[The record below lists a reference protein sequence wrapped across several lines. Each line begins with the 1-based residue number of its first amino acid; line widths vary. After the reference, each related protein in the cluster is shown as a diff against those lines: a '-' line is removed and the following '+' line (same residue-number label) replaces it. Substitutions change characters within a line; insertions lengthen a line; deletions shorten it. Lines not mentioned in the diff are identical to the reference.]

1 MFCIKPTSAEGA
13 KSNPSK
19 RHRERLNGEL
29 ERLASLLPFPQ
40 DVISK
45 LDKLTVLRLSVSYLR
60 ARSFFSVTLPSDT
73 CRSLDGRGPRQQGEE
88 LQEGELLLQLLNG
101 FVLVVTASGTIFYV
115 SPTIQDYLGFHQSDI
130 IHQSAYDLIHA
141 EDRVEFHRQLHWA
154 LNPTAGPE
162 VGHGDS
168 ALSSLTLPLT
178 CYNPED
184 LPPEN
189 SSFLERNFVCR
200 LRCLL
205 DSSSGFLAMNFQ
217 GRLKFL
223 HGQNQK
229 TEEGSPIP
237 AQLALFAVVTPV
249 QPPSILE
256 IRTSSFF
263 FKTKHKLDFTPTAC
277 DAKGKLVLG
286 YTEKELCDRGTG
298 YQFIHAADM
307 LYCAEN
313 HVRMIK
319 TGESG
324 LTVFRLLSK
333 QNRWLWVQ
341 ANARLIYRNG
351 KPDYIIATQKVLT
364 EQEGEENLKKRN
376 LKLPFSF
383 TTGEAVLYDT
393 ALPRSLADSMSGSM
407 APSGVDSAPSKD
419 MESVDP
425 NSLLG
430 AIMKQDDSIYVSVPG
445 RNKVPMHGSELT
457 GAMGGLSNVF
467 TTEWVDSVL
476 SLSKNSFFKQQQSK
490 RFTEDK
496 NTDLPSFMKTLEICR
511 EDLEL
516 SQQDEEFWKV
526 NLHGNTDIMDAADE
540 ILSFVEGSLGKK
552 LDCMFP
558 NAPSKHVA
566 PTRKHHQEPQD
577 VPHQNQQQPLCELPR
592 QRLNPPQQLSFVP
605 QETEPGLSLHH
616 KQQVLNSMVPQD
628 QKSTLLLQAQQNLI
642 HLHHHQQ
649 FPHERVLQNQ
659 ESGLVSV
666 GQQHLTH
673 VNCQQKLPH
682 QQVPHDQETLS
693 LLQAQ
698 QNLTHLH
705 HQQQVLHQQLGQT
718 RESALLLGQQHH
730 LTHVHHQEQLP
741 HQQVGQVQECGS
753 LLHRQQNLTHLLR
766 QQPPQQDIPAQQNPH
781 SEQAQ
786 LLMCKHH
793 AQRGLQLEQ
802 ATEQHPSLW
811 DGVEIPVN
819 GECSSLSHPVTA
831 GDGSEHQPPLFHPDQ
846 PDRQHQSQALYGHFS
861 LEGST
866 PGLHSMDQLNTIS
879 VTHTQCLPPCQLED
893 WLPPPQLAEPSAEPV
908 ADFTSLDLEELL
920 ENLDSGGLR
929 GRSCVLSL
937 QEGDGAPWCSK
948 ATRCLPHAHTSQ
960 MRQNQGLNPML
971 LSAVPSQGHL
981 ALFQNSSNGNRS
993 MFYPESSGLTDF
1005 QQAGQP
1011 LHQHPSKS
1019 PLYPDPT
1026 LGGFTRA

>member
-1 MFCIKPTSAEGA
+1 MDIKPTSAEGA

-162 VGHGDS
+162 VGQGDS

-526 NLHGNTDIMDAADE
+526 NLHGNTNIMDAADE

-616 KQQVLNSMVPQD
+616 KQQVLNSM
-628 QKSTLLLQAQQNLI
+628 
-642 HLHHHQQ
+642 
-649 FPHERVLQNQ
+649 
-659 ESGLVSV
+659 
-666 GQQHLTH
+666 
-673 VNCQQKLPH
+673 
-682 QQVPHDQETLS
+682 
-693 LLQAQ
+693 
-698 QNLTHLH
+698 
-705 HQQQVLHQQLGQT
+705 
-718 RESALLLGQQHH
+718 
-730 LTHVHHQEQLP
+730 
-741 HQQVGQVQECGS
+741 
-753 LLHRQQNLTHLLR
+753 
-766 QQPPQQDIPAQQNPH
+766 
-781 SEQAQ
+781 
-786 LLMCKHH
+786 
-793 AQRGLQLEQ
+793 
-802 ATEQHPSLW
+802 
-811 DGVEIPVN
+811 
-819 GECSSLSHPVTA
+819 
-831 GDGSEHQPPLFHPDQ
+831 
-846 PDRQHQSQALYGHFS
+846 
-861 LEGST
+861 GST

-960 MRQNQGLNPML
+960 LRQNQGLNPML

-981 ALFQNSSNGNRS
+981 ALNSSNGNRS

-1026 LGGFTRA
+1026 L